1 MGATIDFASA
11 LEFEGYMQGICF
23 GTEDF
28 REGVAAFIE
37 KREPEFKGSRLMNA
51 VKLTS
56 QTACTAHFSV

>member
-1 MGATIDFASA
+1 

-37 KREPEFKGSRLMNA
+37 KREPRFKG
-51 VKLTS
+51 K
-56 QTACTAHFSV
+56 